1 MHRRRRVRAIGQR
14 IEHEIG
20 QSKAREVLEFTFGE
34 DGGVA
39 HGARASLRRLTTARH
54 FPRRAKARFP

>member
-1 MHRRRRVRAIGQR
+1 
-14 IEHEIG
+14 
-20 QSKAREVLEFTFGE
+20 VLEFTFGE